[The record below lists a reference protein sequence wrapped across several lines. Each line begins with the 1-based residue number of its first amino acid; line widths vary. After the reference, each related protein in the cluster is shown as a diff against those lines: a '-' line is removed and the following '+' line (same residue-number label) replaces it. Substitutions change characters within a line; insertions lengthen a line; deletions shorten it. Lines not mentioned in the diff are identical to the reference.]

1 MAYKTFH
8 PLQVD
13 YLLTY
18 SASDTLYDFR
28 VGSRRDFFGGSNIFI
43 VPMFFVALSILIT
56 LWLSLPYAH
65 EEPNLAL
72 IAGTWFIVAYFLLM
86 VARKL
91 YDSILIWRMKKI
103 DASPKYVEWTYVR
116 HLKYTVP
123 PSQLLDLVINS
134 KDRDLASHEASVMDY
149 YTTEWIDAYS
159 ALRWT
164 WDDIN
169 SPLTHD
175 DRDFY
180 PNREIIR
187 AVLGHDPASSHK
199 ETS

>member
-1 MAYKTFH
+1 MASKTFH

-13 YLLTY
+13 YLLQY

-28 VGSRRDFFGGSNIFI
+28 AGARRDFFGRGNIFV
-43 VPMFFVALSILIT
+43 VPMFFGALSFLIT

-65 EEPNLAL
+65 EEPNPAL
-72 IAGTWFIVAYFLLM
+72 IAGTWFIVTYLL
-86 VARKL
+86 VTLARKL
-91 YDSILIWRMKKI
+91 YDSLLIWRMKRI
-103 DASPKYVEWTYVR
+103 DASPDYVEWTYVR

-134 KDRDLASHEASVMDY
+134 KDRDLAAHEASVMNY
-149 YTTEWIDAYS
+149 YTKEWVDAYS

-164 WDDIN
+164 RDDIN

-187 AVLGHDPASSHK
+187 AVLGHDPVSSTK